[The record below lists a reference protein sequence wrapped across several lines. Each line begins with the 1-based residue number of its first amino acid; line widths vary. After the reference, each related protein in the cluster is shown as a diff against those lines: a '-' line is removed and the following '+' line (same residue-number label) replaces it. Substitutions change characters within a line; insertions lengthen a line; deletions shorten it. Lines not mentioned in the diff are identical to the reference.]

1 MNFDIDGFEILEKIG
16 EGGMASVWKA
26 RQLSLD
32 RIVAIKVLS
41 EVFSND
47 PGDVRRFQEEAQAAA
62 KLKHPGIVQVHDAK
76 AENGMY
82 YFIMEY
88 VSGYTV
94 GDWVRR
100 KGVLSEKD
108 ALLVADCV
116 ADALEYA
123 WDHAGIVH
131 CDIKPDNIIID
142 EDGTVKVADLGLA
155 RTISMMESSVELL
168 DEIMGTPAYISPEQA
183 SGETNL
189 DFRSDIYSLGAMLY
203 HLVTGHMMFED
214 FDDDAKLEKHIEDTV
229 ADPIELNPQLSK
241 GVCWLIERMTAKD
254 PELRQSSWGAVRS
267 DIRRVQ
273 HGHLP
278 HGGLLPEGCS
288 TVSRSPRRTVADY
301 DLITVMQKRDKRL
314 WQHSLARTAVV
325 ASIVAVGIIASV
337 RMYLYHSG
345 VAGEAMPAAA
355 VSKAEEVYNGGS
367 ERSTALAVSAEE
379 ASPPVIAAQSQAVPV
394 AADRGSDSAYEL
406 YEFAVEWY
414 EEHPEDYETAID
426 QFKTVEEQTAG
437 TKYSLM
443 AKQKARDIEQ
453 ARQSAIERTVKSM
466 QVKVKKLVAEGR
478 YDAAISLVANYKGP
492 FKDETEADRSVA
504 VKKLKVKKQEWL
516 AEQRQHAEELQK
528 IRQKQIDSLVMAVLA
543 DDLDLALVKLTA
555 MLGNDAFADQEQQL
569 KEVGKVLQ
577 DAGNINERILD
588 SFRLQ
593 KGQTV
598 DVYLKKGMR
607 TLTIMDVSGNLVEC
621 RQDLSVGHGAVSII
635 KISVNDLS
643 DYERLRRMGEDSD
656 YDVALV
662 KGIMAYQSNAYVPAE
677 KFLGRTHPLLAKYLL
692 DRLHGG
698 LSTVNDVEDNIPAE
712 ESNSVSEPE
721 FSEPEEPVFVPH
733 RLGRKARRRLLR
745 DGFDADEP
753 IRPQPRMRSDR
764 FAPDG
769 DGGF

>member
-337 RMYLYHSG
+337 RMYC
-345 VAGEAMPAAA
+345 
-355 VSKAEEVYNGGS
+355 N
-367 ERSTALAVSAEE
+367 
-379 ASPPVIAAQSQAVPV
+379 
-394 AADRGSDSAYEL
+394 
-406 YEFAVEWY
+406 F
-414 EEHPEDYETAID
+414 
-426 QFKTVEEQTAG
+426 
-437 TKYSLM
+437 LM
-443 AKQKARDIEQ
+443 T
-453 ARQSAIERTVKSM
+453 S
-466 QVKVKKLVAEGR
+466 
-478 YDAAISLVANYKGP
+478 
-492 FKDETEADRSVA
+492 
-504 VKKLKVKKQEWL
+504 
-516 AEQRQHAEELQK
+516 
-528 IRQKQIDSLVMAVLA
+528 
-543 DDLDLALVKLTA
+543 
-555 MLGNDAFADQEQQL
+555 
-569 KEVGKVLQ
+569 
-577 DAGNINERILD
+577 
-588 SFRLQ
+588 
-593 KGQTV
+593 
-598 DVYLKKGMR
+598 
-607 TLTIMDVSGNLVEC
+607 
-621 RQDLSVGHGAVSII
+621 
-635 KISVNDLS
+635 
-643 DYERLRRMGEDSD
+643 
-656 YDVALV
+656 
-662 KGIMAYQSNAYVPAE
+662 
-677 KFLGRTHPLLAKYLL
+677 
-692 DRLHGG
+692 
-698 LSTVNDVEDNIPAE
+698 
-712 ESNSVSEPE
+712 
-721 FSEPEEPVFVPH
+721 
-733 RLGRKARRRLLR
+733 
-745 DGFDADEP
+745 
-753 IRPQPRMRSDR
+753 
-764 FAPDG
+764 
-769 DGGF
+769 